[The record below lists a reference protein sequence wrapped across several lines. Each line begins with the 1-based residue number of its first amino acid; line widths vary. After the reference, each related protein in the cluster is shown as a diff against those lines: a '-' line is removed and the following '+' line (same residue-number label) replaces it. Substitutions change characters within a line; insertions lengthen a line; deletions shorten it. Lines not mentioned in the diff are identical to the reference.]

1 MRILFYEC
9 LKSVRSPILLALAL
23 LFIGF
28 NLFFILSNDH
38 FKGEL
43 SIPNELIATYGPEFT
58 KEDLGGLEQE
68 VDQLLLRVNDRL
80 TTYGVQAFTTM
91 EEYIE
96 RVGQSTFYQLEL
108 DQADLELLMELEVK
122 ETYLQQAH
130 SLDEK
135 FAEWSWVE
143 AGEYTIETYGLTG
156 QAATTL
162 RNEYA
167 LLEDRFQTVIHNGE
181 HTQWFHANEFYGM
194 HIFLFQDLFRMLV
207 VEALIL
213 IVLSTAL
220 ITSYEYE
227 QRTQL
232 LSFSTKRGRS
242 LMRDKL
248 TASILSSFIW
258 ASSLFLPTLIGYFLV
273 FNYSGL
279 WEVSISSGFNWL
291 INQPFIDWWEMTFR
305 DYLIG
310 VIVVLMIGFTLVS
323 AAVWLLTL
331 VIKHTYYSFILFSC
345 CFVLLLL
352 LPAFLPTSTDLL
364 FVAHYTLPTLLI
376 HPQVMFSG
384 NGGMILFKYYELVT
398 LSTWTVM
405 LLLVSILLYN
415 RFKKADIV

>member
-9 LKSVRSPILLALAL
+9 LKSVRSPILFALAL

-38 FKGEL
+38 FKEEL

-91 EEYIE
+91 EEYVE
-96 RVGQSTFYQLEL
+96 RVGQSSFYQLEL

-122 ETYLQQAH
+122 DLYLQQAH

-143 AGEYTIETYGLTG
+143 AGEDTIETYGLTG

-279 WEVSISSGFNWL
+279 WEISISSGFNWL
-291 INQPFIDWWEMTFR
+291 INQPFVAWWGMTFR
-305 DYLIG
+305 DYLMG

-331 VIKHTYYSFILFSC
+331 VIKHTYYSFILFIC

-352 LPAFLPTSTDLL
+352 LPSFLPTSSNLL
-364 FVAHYTLPTLLI
+364 FAAHYTLPTLLLNP
-376 HPQVMFSG
+376 HVMFSG

-398 LSTWTVM
+398 IGSWTIG
-405 LLLVSILLYN
+405 LILVNLWLYN